1 MSQELEAAVADSVQP
16 VLGRTPRDVL
26 PIGAPC
32 PNCATPLAGPWCHAC
47 GQSAEEFHRSL
58 WLLTKEALSG
68 LTDMDGK
75 LWRTLPR
82 LVVSPGRLTRDYL
95 DGRRASQ
102 APPFRM
108 FLIVVLLVFLTAGLG
123 GTQVGQVNV
132 VKVRPTGVGTS
143 RLVDLDTRSANP
155 TEKWFAVRAQAASA
169 NRAAFAA
176 SMVTWGQRLAV
187 LALPMSA
194 ALLGMMF
201 FWRRG
206 VFMFDHLI
214 FSMHT
219 LSFQGALFS
228 TVMLLQTL
236 TDWAGLLIFAS
247 PVHLFI
253 HLRGAYR
260 IGVFGTLV
268 RMLGLYLGSL
278 VGFTVLMSGLVLIGL
293 YEVGK

>member
-1 MSQELEAAVADSVQP
+1 M
-16 VLGRTPRDVL
+16 
-26 PIGAPC
+26 
-32 PNCATPLAGPWCHAC
+32 
-47 GQSAEEFHRSL
+47 
-58 WLLTKEALSG
+58 
-68 LTDMDGK
+68 
-75 LWRTLPR
+75 
-82 LVVSPGRLTRDYL
+82 
-95 DGRRASQ
+95 
-102 APPFRM
+102 
-108 FLIVVLLVFLTAGLG
+108 
-123 GTQVGQVNV
+123 
-132 VKVRPTGVGTS
+132 PT
-143 RLVDLDTRSANP
+143 
-155 TEKWFAVRAQAASA
+155 
-169 NRAAFAA
+169 AFAA

-194 ALLGMMF
+194 ALLGLMF

-228 TVMLLQTL
+228 AVMVLQSL

-247 PVHLFI
+247 PVHLFV

-278 VGFTVLMSGLVLIGL
+278 VGFTVLMTGLVLIGL